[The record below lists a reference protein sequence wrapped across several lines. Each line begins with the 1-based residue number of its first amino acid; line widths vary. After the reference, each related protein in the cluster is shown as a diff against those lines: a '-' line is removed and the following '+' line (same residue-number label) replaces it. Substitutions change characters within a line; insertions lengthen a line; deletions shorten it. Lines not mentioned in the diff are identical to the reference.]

1 VRDDGG
7 IDLAVLRPEAGGFPP
22 HSHDEYVVSV
32 NVRGVEQ
39 VRLDRRT
46 FEVGTDEVTVYNPG
60 QVQSCRTTVPEG
72 AAWACVSMYVPAET
86 VESTFGRRV
95 EFERPVVRAP
105 ELRSALLA
113 AAGPRRT
120 DQDLRTEELTV
131 LLVRLL
137 ERAGPRSATRVPA
150 TRDPVIAA
158 VLDHLVSDLSRV
170 PRLADL
176 AERAGLSREQLI
188 RSFTRAVGCPP
199 YAWHLQARLAE
210 GRRLLRRKVPIAE
223 VAHRLAFADQA
234 HFHKHFRAA
243 YATTPG
249 RFRAGVNI

>member
-1 VRDDGG
+1 ME
-7 IDLAVLRPEAGGFPP
+7 LAVLRPPTGGFPP
-22 HSHDEYVVSV
+22 HSHDEYVISV

-39 VRLDRRT
+39 VRLDRRA

-60 QVQSCRTTVPEG
+60 QVQSCRTTVPDG
-72 AAWACVSMYVPAET
+72 ATWACVSVYVPAET

-95 EFERPVVRAP
+95 EFECPVVRAP

-113 AAGPRRT
+113 AAGRT
-120 DQDLRTEELTV
+120 ANDQDMRREELTV

-137 ERAGPRSATRVPA
+137 ERAGPRSATGGVPG

-158 VLDHLVSDLSRV
+158 VLDHLASDLSSV